1 MLQKKAIMAIPDLRG
16 DFAAT
21 VSHSATTIQ
30 MNAALHQIIR
40 TFMGWIP
47 VVAEAEARIL
57 MAVEIKEE
65 DEEVEEGDVTYIW
78 ELTSLINDTLY
89 LPKSIRE

>member
-1 MLQKKAIMAIPDLRG
+1 
-16 DFAAT
+16 
-21 VSHSATTIQ
+21 
-30 MNAALHQIIR
+30 
-40 TFMGWIP
+40 
-47 VVAEAEARIL
+47 VAEAEARIL